1 MLRSQLPVDSSCKF
15 VLRVCHTVVRVVG
28 SSLLYILRVLKFRG
42 HFEGLASLASI
53 LNYSRWMQMDSND
66 FLLIL

>member
-1 MLRSQLPVDSSCKF
+1 MLRSQLLVDSSCKF
-15 VLRVCHTVVRVVG
+15 VLRVCHTVVRVVA